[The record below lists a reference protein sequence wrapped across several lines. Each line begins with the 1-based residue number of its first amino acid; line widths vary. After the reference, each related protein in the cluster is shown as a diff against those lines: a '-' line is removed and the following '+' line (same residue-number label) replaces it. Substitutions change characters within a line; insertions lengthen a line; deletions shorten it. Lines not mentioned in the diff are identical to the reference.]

1 MMFVS
6 SAQNRHAIVSED
18 NLIMGLINTLG
29 SSYAFWISALHDQV
43 GWDNMQQ
50 F

>member
-1 MMFVS
+1 
-6 SAQNRHAIVSED
+6 
-18 NLIMGLINTLG
+18 MGLINTLG

>member
-18 NLIMGLINTLG
+18 NLIMRLINTLG

-43 GWDNMQQ
+43 G
-50 F
+50 